1 MENRR
6 NEVLIKDKTIK
17 EIDLNLNK
25 VIKSVYKVKYNN
37 RVGTGFLIKLNKDQK
52 ELNCLMT
59 NEHVITKEMIES
71 NEIIEIENKS
81 DEKLIKI
88 NLDKNERF
96 IIYNEEMDISIIEIK
111 IDDNI
116 NDKCF
121 LLPNLDNYM
130 EYIDKDIYIVQYPLG
145 KNISYSEGKIK
156 NIKNEEL
163 IYDASTKLGSSGSP
177 ILIKNTIEVIG
188 IHKQGCDEKTENYG
202 ILLYSIIQL
211 LNSKNKNFIN
221 DDFYIEDILNDEP
234 QNKGKT
240 YYNDCSTKYEG
251 ELFNGNPHG
260 NGKLYYK
267 NGKLRYEGQFVNG
280 KKEGKGIYYYKNGNY
295 YKGQWLNDHK
305 NGKGILYYQ
314 KDNIKYDGEF
324 VNGKFEGTGKYI
336 WKDGQYYIGDMLNH
350 KKHGKGIIYYK
361 NGNNKYDGEFEN
373 DKKEGNGKY
382 YWKDGEYYK
391 GQWKNDHKHGK
402 GILYYKNGNIKYEDE
417 FVNGK
422 KKEREN
428 IQIKMVIIIL
438 DIGQKIKKMVKENY
452 VLKIII
458 FYMKEI
464 LSMISFKGLENI

>member
-156 NIKNEEL
+156 NIQNEEL

-177 ILIKNTIEVIG
+177 ILLKNTIKVIG
-188 IHKQGCDEKTENYG
+188 IHKQGNIRKTENYG
-202 ILLYSIIQL
+202 TLIYSIIRL
-211 LNSKNKNFIN
+211 L
-221 DDFYIEDILNDEP
+221 
-234 QNKGKT
+234 
-240 YYNDCSTKYEG
+240 KYKKKIYD
-251 ELFNGNPHG
+251 NG
-260 NGKLYYK
+260 
-267 NGKLRYEGQFVNG
+267 
-280 KKEGKGIYYYKNGNY
+280 
-295 YKGQWLNDHK
+295 D
-305 NGKGILYYQ
+305 
-314 KDNIKYDGEF
+314 
-324 VNGKFEGTGKYI
+324 
-336 WKDGQYYIGDMLNH
+336 YYIGEMLN
-350 KKHGKGIIYYK
+350 
-361 NGNNKYDGEFEN
+361 
-373 DKKEGNGKY
+373 DKA
-382 YWKDGEYYK
+382 
-391 GQWKNDHKHGK
+391 HGK
-402 GILYYKNGNIKYEDE
+402 GILYYKNGNIKYDGDFVNDKFEGNGKYIWENGNYYIGQWLNDKRHGKGILYYKNGNIKYDGD
-417 FVNGK
+417 FVNGECEGNGK
-422 KKEREN
+422 
-428 IQIKMVIIIL
+428 
-438 DIGQKIKKMVKENY
+438 
-452 VLKIII
+452 
-458 FYMKEI
+458 
-464 LSMISFKGLENI
+464 

>member
-37 RVGTGFLIKLNKDQK
+37 IVGTGFLIKLNKDQK

-202 ILLYSIIQL
+202 ILLYSIRQL

-240 YYNDCSTKYEG
+240 YYNDGSTKYEG

-295 YKGQWLNDHK
+295 YKGQWLNEHK

-324 VNGKFEGTGKYI
+324 VNGKAEGTGKYI
-336 WKDGQYYIGDMLNH
+336 WKDGQYYIGDMLNL
-350 KKHGKGIIYYK
+350 IK
-361 NGNNKYDGEFEN
+361 N
-373 DKKEGNGKY
+373 
-382 YWKDGEYYK
+382 
-391 GQWKNDHKHGK
+391 
-402 GILYYKNGNIKYEDE
+402 
-417 FVNGK
+417 
-422 KKEREN
+422 
-428 IQIKMVIIIL
+428 
-438 DIGQKIKKMVKENY
+438 MVKE
-452 VLKIII
+452 
-458 FYMKEI
+458 
-464 LSMISFKGLENI
+464 

>member
-163 IYDASTKLGSSGSP
+163 IYDASTKFQ
-177 ILIKNTIEVIG
+177 V
-188 IHKQGCDEKTENYG
+188 
-202 ILLYSIIQL
+202 
-211 LNSKNKNFIN
+211 
-221 DDFYIEDILNDEP
+221 
-234 QNKGKT
+234 
-240 YYNDCSTKYEG
+240 
-251 ELFNGNPHG
+251 
-260 NGKLYYK
+260 
-267 NGKLRYEGQFVNG
+267 V
-280 KKEGKGIYYYKNGNY
+280 
-295 YKGQWLNDHK
+295 
-305 NGKGILYYQ
+305 
-314 KDNIKYDGEF
+314 
-324 VNGKFEGTGKYI
+324 
-336 WKDGQYYIGDMLNH
+336 QY
-350 KKHGKGIIYYK
+350 
-361 NGNNKYDGEFEN
+361 
-373 DKKEGNGKY
+373 
-382 YWKDGEYYK
+382 
-391 GQWKNDHKHGK
+391 
-402 GILYYKNGNIKYEDE
+402 
-417 FVNGK
+417 
-422 KKEREN
+422 
-428 IQIKMVIIIL
+428 
-438 DIGQKIKKMVKENY
+438 
-452 VLKIII
+452 
-458 FYMKEI
+458 
-464 LSMISFKGLENI
+464 